1 LFYSSGGTN
10 FDSIEP
16 EDLIC
21 VAGTEVGAK
30 AYEVGFQLSTAA
42 DHGTNKTWYKYDSV
56 SGYVKLGNPDTYAD
70 NAVKTNEYLKTVQPA
85 LLYKS
90 GQTYYIVDIE
100 HFGTDTAAY
109 GVVRNHVYQID
120 IRSIQGYG
128 SPVYTGTGNIVTPE
142 YPEVEDESSY
152 VAARINV
159 LSWKVVKQGVDI
171 VQ

>member
-1 LFYSSGGTN
+1 
-10 FDSIEP
+10 
-16 EDLIC
+16 
-21 VAGTEVGAK
+21 
-30 AYEVGFQLSTAA
+30 
-42 DHGTNKTWYKYDSV
+42 
-56 SGYVKLGNPDTYAD
+56 LGNPDTYAD

-100 HFGTDTAAY
+100 HFGTKQAYY

-120 IRSIQGYG
+120 INSIKGYG
-128 SPVYTGTGNIVTPE
+128 SPIFDGYSDVVTPE
-142 YPEVEDESSY
+142 YPDDEDESSY

-159 LSWKVVKQGVDI
+159 LSWKVVKQSVDI